1 MAETGL
7 CLVCVGCCCGHA
19 ERGGPKT
26 PPRVLKAEIRRAY
39 RAAGLDGAVRL
50 AFTDCL
56 GPCSEANVAFLYLH
70 GQPLWLRRMGERALY
85 ADLFAYAG
93 AAAAGP
99 APLPAALA
107 ARAFRWTGG
116 GPGPEPP
123 VDDAAAPPGRAAPA

>member
-1 MAETGL
+1 VAEPGL

-26 PPRVLKAEIRRAY
+26 APRALKAEIRRAY
-39 RAAGLDGAVRL
+39 RASGLAGTVRL
-50 AFTDCL
+50 AFSECL

-70 GQPLWLRRMGERALY
+70 GRPLWLRRMGDRALY

-93 AAAAGP
+93 AAAAG
-99 APLPAALA
+99 AASLPVALA

-123 VDDAAAPPGRAAPA
+123 VADPAEARGETRA